1 MCRTQCLTRC
11 NRSRLTSDERMQDA
25 NLPPEMSRL
34 NVDLADRIIARD
46 EEGACRIS
54 YELLHAGAAVGD
66 TGRCDPRPGAS
77 EDTQTRTVCGAAV
90 KEQGSKI
97 PDEPPQQDSAL
108 LEVSR
113 QSIID
118 RAAQRL
124 DWTIVSRTPHETP
137 HGRDNVASKQSR
149 PGPAGIVGPW
159 FGARLFLASVLI
171 AVPPGIGI
179 FLLSRPAV
187 DKAVTDSTP
196 AEEAPAEAH
205 KRASSS
211 GGPAVSPPA
220 AGVMQGAASAGPTAV
235 SVPTTTTADV
245 VSSPGAIAVASAPAT
260 PPGKP
265 EPNAAMAPA
274 LPPPEMTS
282 TVATSP
288 RPKPS
293 VEQGISASEI
303 AALLERGN
311 ALLRSGDVAS
321 ARLFYER
328 AADAGEAQGAV
339 RLAETFDPVF
349 LDRAYLRGVR
359 GDFAAALSWYRRARE
374 LGATEVADRFKAL
387 EAKRGRELQ

>member
-1 MCRTQCLTRC
+1 
-11 NRSRLTSDERMQDA
+11 MQDA

-46 EEGACRIS
+46 EEGASRIS

-97 PDEPPQQDSAL
+97 PDEPPQQDGAL
-108 LEVSR
+108 PEVSR

-118 RAAQRL
+118 RATQRL

-205 KRASSS
+205 NSASSS

-220 AGVMQGAASAGPTAV
+220 AGVMQGAASARPTAV

-293 VEQGISASEI
+293 VKQGFSASEI
-303 AALLERGN
+303 NALLERGN

-349 LDRAYLRGVR
+349 LNRANLRGVR
-359 GDFAAALSWYRRARE
+359 GDFDAALCWYRRARE

-387 EAKRGRELQ
+387 EAKQGRELP

>member
-1 MCRTQCLTRC
+1 
-11 NRSRLTSDERMQDA
+11 MQDA

-46 EEGACRIS
+46 EEGASRIS

-90 KEQGSKI
+90 EEQGSKI
-97 PDEPPQQDSAL
+97 PDEPQQQDGAL
-108 LEVSR
+108 PEVSR

-205 KRASSS
+205 KSASSS

-220 AGVMQGAASAGPTAV
+220 AGVIQGAASARPTAV

-288 RPKPS
+288 RPI
-293 VEQGISASEI
+293 EQGFSASEI

-359 GDFAAALSWYRRARE
+359 GDFAAALSRYRRARE
-374 LGATEVADRFKAL
+374 LGATEVADRLKAL

>member
-1 MCRTQCLTRC
+1 
-11 NRSRLTSDERMQDA
+11 MQDA

-46 EEGACRIS
+46 EEGASRIS

-97 PDEPPQQDSAL
+97 PDEPQQQDGAL
-108 LEVSR
+108 PEVSR

-118 RAAQRL
+118 RATQRL

-265 EPNAAMAPA
+265 EPNAAIAPA
-274 LPPPEMTS
+274 LPPR
-282 TVATSP
+282 SP
-288 RPKPS
+288 RFW
-293 VEQGISASEI
+293 SA
-303 AALLERGN
+303 AT
-311 ALLRSGDVAS
+311 RS
-321 ARLFYER
+321 
-328 AADAGEAQGAV
+328 
-339 RLAETFDPVF
+339 
-349 LDRAYLRGVR
+349 
-359 GDFAAALSWYRRARE
+359 
-374 LGATEVADRFKAL
+374 
-387 EAKRGRELQ
+387 

>member
-1 MCRTQCLTRC
+1 
-11 NRSRLTSDERMQDA
+11 MQDA

-46 EEGACRIS
+46 EEGASRIS

-97 PDEPPQQDSAL
+97 PDEPQQQDGAL
-108 LEVSR
+108 PEVSR

-118 RAAQRL
+118 RATQRL

-205 KRASSS
+205 NSASSS

-220 AGVMQGAASAGPTAV
+220 AGVMQGAASARPTAV

-293 VEQGISASEI
+293 VEQGFSASEI

-359 GDFAAALSWYRRARE
+359 GDFAAALSRYRRARE
-374 LGATEVADRFKAL
+374 LGATEVADRLKAL

>member
-1 MCRTQCLTRC
+1 
-11 NRSRLTSDERMQDA
+11 MQDA

-46 EEGACRIS
+46 EEGASRIS
-54 YELLHAGAAVGD
+54 YQLLRAGAAVGD

-90 KEQGSKI
+90 EEQGSKI
-97 PDEPPQQDSAL
+97 PDEPQQQDGAL
-108 LEVSR
+108 PEVSR

-118 RAAQRL
+118 RASQRL

-220 AGVMQGAASAGPTAV
+220 AGVTQSAASARPTAV
-235 SVPTTTTADV
+235 SVSTTTTAEV
-245 VSSPGAIAVASAPAT
+245 VSSPGAIAVVSAPAT

-274 LPPPEMTS
+274 LPPPETTS

-293 VEQGISASEI
+293 VKQGFSASEI
-303 AALLERGN
+303 NALLERGN

-374 LGATEVADRFKAL
+374 LGATEVADRLKAL